1 MPLAVRKDLGAP
13 AWTNMANLQT
23 CPQVTTSNIHTK
35 KAMEIKETLAN
46 LHKMKSDMKEKLDKV
61 QKQKQ
66 EALKATVQ
74 KKRKVEVE
82 EAKYA
87 EKVMEAPA
95 PKMVK
100 LRMGRKLSLEP
111 LVEVKE
117 ELVKKETFKEEA
129 SIPFIKITSSSTII
143 YLD

>member
-1 MPLAVRKDLGAP
+1 MPLAVRKDLGSPLWSWAD
-13 AWTNMANLQT
+13 MENLQT
-23 CPQVTTSNIHTK
+23 CPLVTTSNIHTK

-46 LHKMKSDMKEKLDKV
+46 LQKMKSNMKEKLEKV
-61 QKQKQ
+61 QKQKE
-66 EALKATVQ
+66 EAQNVTIQ
-74 KKRKVEVE
+74 KKRKVELE
-82 EAKYA
+82 ESKFV

-111 LVEVKE
+111 RVEVKE
-117 ELVKKETFKEEA
+117 ELFKEEA
-129 SIPFIKITSSSTII
+129 SFPFLKITSSSTII